1 MLQQQQQQQEKSM
14 NWIIKTNS
22 DHLKENTNNKFSFY
36 KNQNHHLILEKSNE
50 NYDDD
55 VFLDKEDVE
64 LNSILKWELEKR
76 KYRISRLILHHTNKF
91 TLIKTTYRF
100 VVKIDTSLCRYNVV
114 DKVFHTQKSTNPY
127 LSILFFP
134 YTCLSDKWVNV
145 FPGKKDNDFCV
156 IIFTATT

>member
-1 MLQQQQQQQEKSM
+1 M

-55 VFLDKEDVE
+55 VFLDIEDVE

-76 KYRISRLILHHTNKF
+76 KYRISRVILHHRNKF
-91 TLIKTTYRF
+91 TLIKQPRF
-100 VVKIDTSLCRYNVV
+100 VVKIDTSMCR
-114 DKVFHTQKSTNPY
+114 
-127 LSILFFP
+127 
-134 YTCLSDKWVNV
+134 
-145 FPGKKDNDFCV
+145 
-156 IIFTATT
+156 